1 MSTSVTTV
9 PYSIPVTYR
18 KVLVLGSGG
27 LTIGQAGE
35 FDYSGSQCIKALR
48 EEGVMSIVINPNI
61 ATVQTSWGMADKVYF
76 LPVTPEFVTQVI
88 QKERPDGI
96 FCTFG
101 GQTGLNCG
109 VKLEEDGVFA
119 KYNVKVLGTPI
130 EAIIKTEDRE
140 LFANVVAECGYKVAE
155 SSCCSSVDE
164 AIAAAKRIGYPVLV
178 RAAFALGG
186 LGSGFASNQTE
197 LDALCAKAFVNSPQV
212 IIDECLRGWKE
223 LEYEVMRDANDNSL
237 VVCNMENL
245 DPMGIH
251 TGDSIVVAPSQ
262 TLTNAEY
269 HHLRMVAIK
278 VIRHFGIVGEAN
290 IQYALD
296 PKSRTYRIVEVNAR
310 LSRSSA
316 LASKATGYPI
326 AYVAAK
332 IALGHDMATLR
343 NLVTRSTTACFEPA
357 LDYCVVKVPRWD
369 TDKFPTVDARL
380 GTQMKSV
387 GEVMSIG
394 RSFQE
399 AIQKALRMVQ
409 DGSDGFDEGWYL
421 RAKSKE
427 DVRTLD
433 DELKY
438 PGPLRLWAVAH
449 AFEKGKTMAEIHD
462 ITKIDLWFLAKLYS
476 IHQCQRHVKQLQ
488 GLDQLKASGPAL
500 MRRCKQLGFSDRQL
514 AKAAGCS
521 ASDVVAMRVAW
532 GVLPAVKQVD
542 TLAAEFPAQTNYLY
556 MTYVG
561 GQHDVPLLGQETL
574 PPYKDSLYDSAFGK
588 GSLDDEQGWTLP
600 MKQQAL
606 EISPKLTASKAPQ
619 VPEEMSLEVP
629 QKASFAVIGS
639 GCYRI

>member
-1 MSTSVTTV
+1 MLRS
-9 PYSIPVTYR
+9 
-18 KVLVLGSGG
+18 
-27 LTIGQAGE
+27 A
-35 FDYSGSQCIKALR
+35 AL
-48 EEGVMSIVINPNI
+48 
-61 ATVQTSWGMADKVYF
+61 
-76 LPVTPEFVTQVI
+76 
-88 QKERPDGI
+88 
-96 FCTFG
+96 
-101 GQTGLNCG
+101 
-109 VKLEEDGVFA
+109 
-119 KYNVKVLGTPI
+119 
-130 EAIIKTEDRE
+130 
-140 LFANVVAECGYKVAE
+140 
-155 SSCCSSVDE
+155 
-164 AIAAAKRIGYPVLV
+164 
-178 RAAFALGG
+178 
-186 LGSGFASNQTE
+186 
-197 LDALCAKAFVNSPQV
+197 
-212 IIDECLRGWKE
+212 
-223 LEYEVMRDANDNSL
+223 
-237 VVCNMENL
+237 
-245 DPMGIH
+245 
-251 TGDSIVVAPSQ
+251 
-262 TLTNAEY
+262 
-269 HHLRMVAIK
+269 K
-278 VIRHFGIVGEAN
+278 VIRHIGIVGECN

-296 PKSRTYRIVEVNAR
+296 PKSRQYRIVEVNAR

-332 IALGHDMATLR
+332 IALGNDMVSLR

-369 TDKFPTVDARL
+369 TDKFPTVDSRL

-427 DVRTLD
+427 DARTLD

-462 ITKIDLWFLAKLYS
+462 VTKIDLWFLAKLYS
-476 IHQCQRHVKQLQ
+476 IHQCQRHVKQMQ

-532 GVLPAVKQVD
+532 GVLPVVKQVD

-561 GQHDVPLLGQETL
+561 VQHDVPPLGQETL
-574 PPYKDSLYDSAFGK
+574 PPFKDSLYDSAFGK
-588 GSLDDEQGWTLP
+588 GHLDDEHGWSSL
-600 MKQQAL
+600 
-606 EISPKLTASKAPQ
+606 SPKLTASKAPE
-619 VPEEMSLEVP
+619 VTEEMSLDVP
-629 QKASFAVIGS
+629 QKASFAVL
-639 GCYRI
+639 